1 MADRLF
7 DEDPAMADKACEEM
21 ALYAEQAFPVVVERL
36 PDPDPDRRI
45 RLIRALGRMK
55 KIADTVSPVLE
66 DLLLDP
72 DPGVQAAAEA
82 AMGALKQ

>member
-1 MADRLF
+1 MVDRLF
-7 DEDPAMADKACEEM
+7 DEDPAMVDKACEEM

-45 RLIRALGRMK
+45 RLIQALGRMK

-66 DLLLDP
+66 ELLLDP